1 MPDAITPA
9 CGRAC
14 ARSRQ
19 GAAPETTA
27 ADADCRRQLHRR
39 DRLATGRLRLLVLM
53 LLAAT
58 GLVQALVTCFRL

>member
-1 MPDAITPA
+1 MPDAINPA

-27 ADADCRRQLHRR
+27 ADADCRRQHRR

-53 LLAAT
+53 LLTAT
-58 GLVQALVTCFRL
+58 GLVQALDTCFRL